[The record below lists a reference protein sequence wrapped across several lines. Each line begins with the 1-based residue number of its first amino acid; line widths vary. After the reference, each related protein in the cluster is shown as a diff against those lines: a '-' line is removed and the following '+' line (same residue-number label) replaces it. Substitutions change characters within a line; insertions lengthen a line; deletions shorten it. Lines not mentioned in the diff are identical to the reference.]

1 MDTHTDIFFFAQHF
15 HCTKVNCQFKLI
27 ILASW
32 FLKLKSLSSRLYK
45 ESNVTKWSNMT
56 CRGWIRYMLPAIFL
70 FIAILML
77 WRRHFNKGKPLETF
91 KVTSPPNRNTV
102 EQFLTLQEVITQV
115 EALIQAGN
123 IILLK
128 TRALLFGVLPQVHI
142 LTMLY
147 SYVRKTSKYWI
158 LCIAQ
163 YYSFLAIEFLRIR
176 GKFAL
181 SLAFSFS
188 FP

>member
-1 MDTHTDIFFFAQHF
+1 MTGALHTHTDIFLCPALPLHQSELSIW
-15 HCTKVNCQFKLI
+15 CKLI

-32 FLKLKSLSSRLYK
+32 FLKFKSLSSRLYK

-102 EQFLTLQEVITQV
+102 EQLLTLQEAITQV
-115 EALIQAGN
+115 EALIQASN

-128 TRALLFGVLPQVHI
+128 MRALLFGVLPQVHI
-142 LTMLY
+142 LAMLY
-147 SYVRKTSKYWI
+147 F
-158 LCIAQ
+158 LC
-163 YYSFLAIEFLRIR
+163 
-176 GKFAL
+176 
-181 SLAFSFS
+181 
-188 FP
+188 